1 MTFVFRAA
9 LVAALAC
16 AAGPNA
22 LSAQESAPPPTVTV
36 VTLQPQ
42 DVTLT
47 STLPGRVHASAE
59 EALRDSAGCTASYE
73 MQMGAL
79 GIRH

>member
-42 DVTLT
+42 DVIDASVVGASLGVTLED
-47 STLPGRVHASAE
+47 LPPNRN
-59 EALRDSAGCTASYE
+59 L
-73 MQMGAL
+73 
-79 GIRH
+79 